1 MRPAGDAGAA
11 PAFDATTMFGQQ
23 AAPEPEPQPQPQ
35 PQPQP
40 AASAP
45 AAGARRTGTSWQEQ
59 ADAAPSALKWIL
71 QDALRLTVP
80 TDLAGTIDKNEEAPA
95 AGDLS
100 RTVTH
105 RVASRPKNYA
115 VARMRR
121 SERVVLGWHSASSPW
136 AGNMD
141 GTLAPE
147 EEAQIV
153 EKLAHERHFDAILF
167 FMFFF
172 GYESSISAHGWGKWY
187 LLAAVAAASVGVT
200 IWMDESCN
208 GVNTPRFN
216 ATVCRAVDLS
226 LYTNYTAA
234 KFACENA
241 AQLGRCNYVPDTSY
255 LWALYRRD
263 LYMVLCAALS
273 VPCFLFLTFLDM
285 WVRDGVRTS
294 PVGRSI
300 ARTKKSLSN
309 RLLPGVTEDSDMGE
323 PLSAQG
329 SASNHDQHE

>member
-1 MRPAGDAGAA
+1 MRRINRSAPQYWHIALVFAAGDAAQELRNLLKFLDENVGIS
-11 PAFDATTMFGQQ
+11 
-23 AAPEPEPQPQPQ
+23 
-35 PQPQP
+35 
-40 AASAP
+40 ASEFAE
-45 AAGARRTGTSWQEQ
+45 AGFA
-59 ADAAPSALKWIL
+59 
-71 QDALRLTVP
+71 VP
-80 TDLAGTIDKNEEAPA
+80 TDLAGTVDKNEEAPA

-147 EEAQIV
+147 EEAQIG

-172 GYESSISAHGWGKWY
+172 GYESSIKAAGWGKWY

-200 IWMDESCN
+200 IWMDESCS
-208 GVNTPRFN
+208 GVNTPLFN
-216 ATVCRAVDLS
+216 ATVCRAVNLS

-255 LWALYRRD
+255 LWAHYRRD

-273 VPCFLFLTFLDM
+273 VPCFLALTFLDM
-285 WVRDGVRTS
+285 WVRDGVRAS

-300 ARTKKSLSN
+300 VRTKKSLSN
-309 RLLPGVTEDSDMGE
+309 RLLPGVSALPARP
-323 PLSAQG
+323 PLLRRQSTNLIG
-329 SASNHDQHE
+329 DLLLWFPSGNDLHHCHPRLESRG